1 MIEVITS
8 LKNPRVQEAV
18 KLRERRQR
26 DRSNRFLIEGYREL
40 RRAVDAHVP
49 MIEIYSCPDL
59 YLGVNERQLL
69 IDAQIH
75 CNADVIEVN
84 APVFAKMAYRER
96 PEGLLA
102 VATIPEWSLDTL
114 DERSQSRR
122 AARTGSGE
130 LTNALYVVA
139 VGIEKPG
146 NLGTMLRTA
155 DAVGADGVIV
165 CDRCTDVFNPNV
177 VRASTGTLFTVP
189 IAEATTD
196 ELLLWLKARNIRSVA
211 TTPDTN
217 LLHSDATLTGPLAVL
232 VGTEQLGLSDQW
244 LSASDVKVRI
254 PMLGTADS
262 LNAAIATAVVLYE
275 AIRQRSSDN
284 QLGH

>member
-1 MIEVITS
+1 MIEIITS
-8 LKNPRVQEAV
+8 MKNPRVQDAV
-18 KLRERRQR
+18 KLRERRHR
-26 DRSNRFLIEGYREL
+26 DRSGRFLIEGYREL
-40 RRAVDAHVP
+40 RRAVDAAVP
-49 MIEIYSCPDL
+49 MVEIYSCPDL

-75 CNADVIEVN
+75 CNADIIEVT
-84 APVFAKMAYRER
+84 AAVFAKMAYRER

-102 VATIPEWSLDTL
+102 IATIPDWSLSSL
-114 DERSQSRR
+114 DERSEVEQAKRGGSHE
-122 AARTGSGE
+122 AAD
-130 LTNALYVVA
+130 ALYVVA

-155 DAVGADGVIV
+155 DAVGASGVIV
-165 CDRCTDVFNPNV
+165 CDRCTDIFNPNV

-196 ELLLWLKARNIRSVA
+196 ELIAWLSARNIRSVA
-211 TTPDTN
+211 TTPDTD
-217 LLHSDATLTGPLAVL
+217 LLHTDTDLRGPLAVL

-244 LSASDVKVRI
+244 LAACDVKVRI
-254 PMLGTADS
+254 PMLGLADS

-275 AIRQRSSDN
+275 AIRQRT
-284 QLGH
+284 

>member
-1 MIEVITS
+1 MIELITS
-8 LKNPRVQEAV
+8 LKNPRAQDAV
-18 KLRERRQR
+18 KLRERRHR
-26 DRSNRFLIEGYREL
+26 DRSGRFLIEGYREL
-40 RRAVDAHVP
+40 RRAVDAH
-49 MIEIYSCPDL
+49 MAMNEIYSCPDL
-59 YLGVNERQLL
+59 YLGINEPQLL
-69 IDAQIH
+69 RDAVAH
-75 CNADVIEVN
+75 CGAEIIEVS
-84 APVFAKMAYRER
+84 AQVFAKMAYRER

-102 VATIPEWSLDTL
+102 ISPLPDWSLASL
-114 DERSQSRR
+114 DQRSRARRVERSMPS
-122 AARTGSGE
+122 E
-130 LTNALYVVA
+130 LVDPLYVVA

-196 ELLLWLKARNIRSVA
+196 ELILWLRERSIRAVA
-211 TTPDTN
+211 TTPDTQ
-217 LLHSDATLTGPLAVL
+217 LLHSDADLHGPLAVL
-232 VGTEQLGLSDQW
+232 VGTEQLGLSDEW
-244 LSASDVKVRI
+244 LAASDLKVRI

-275 AIRQRSSDN
+275 AIRQRS
-284 QLGH
+284 